1 MTATIDET
9 AAEALLMEERA
20 KVIRQLTDLGA
31 DESGA
36 LTGSVDYGDAFADAG
51 AVTAGRTE
59 VLGLVESAK
68 DRLDRINKAIG
79 KIGTGTYGI
88 CETCGEEIEPDRIE
102 YLPAARRC
110 VGCKAAS

>member
-1 MTATIDET
+1 MTATIDT
-9 AAEALLMEERA
+9 AAAETLLNEERA
-20 KVIRQLTDLGA
+20 KVVRQLQDLGA
-31 DESGA
+31 NESGE

-51 AVTAGRTE
+51 AVTAERTE
-59 VLGLVESAK
+59 VLGLVETHTA
-68 DRLDRINKAIG
+68 RLALIDKALG
-79 KIGTGTYGI
+79 KIGDGTYGI

>member
-1 MTATIDET
+1 MTATIDT
-9 AAEALLMEERA
+9 AAAEALLTEERA
-20 KVIRQLTDLGA
+20 KVVRQLEELGA
-31 DESGA
+31 NESGE
-36 LTGSVDYGDAFADAG
+36 LTGAVDYGDAFADAG

-59 VLGLVESAK
+59 ALGMVETATI
-68 DRLDRINKAIG
+68 RIELIDKALG
-79 KIGTGTYGI
+79 KIGEGTYGI

>member
-1 MTATIDET
+1 MTATIDSA
-9 AAEALLMEERA
+9 AAEALLIEERA
-20 KVIRQLTDLGA
+20 RVVRQLQDLGA

-51 AVTAGRTE
+51 AVTAERTE
-59 VLGLVESAK
+59 VLGLVETYK
-68 DRLDRINKAIG
+68 DRLDRIDTALG
-79 KIGTGTYGI
+79 KISEGTYGI
-88 CETCGEEIEPDRIE
+88 CETCGEQIEPDRIE